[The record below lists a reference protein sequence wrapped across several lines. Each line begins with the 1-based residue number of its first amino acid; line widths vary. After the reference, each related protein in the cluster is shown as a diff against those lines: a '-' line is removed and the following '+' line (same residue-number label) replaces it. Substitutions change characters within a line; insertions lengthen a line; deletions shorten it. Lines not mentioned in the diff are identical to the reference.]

1 MRPFQGLSSILLDSI
16 ATIRLEN
23 NKKKN
28 PNFPNSLLIEL
39 SDPLQ
44 FMAYEYLITKKMPVK
59 QVQEWFNTQDAMI
72 MKIYH
77 QKLKQ

>member
-1 MRPFQGLSSILLDSI
+1 MRPFENLSAILLDSI
-16 ATIRLEN
+16 AILRLEN
-23 NKKKN
+23 NKRNN
-28 PNFPNSLLIEL
+28 PNFPKGLLIEL

-59 QVQEWFNTQDAMI
+59 QVQEWFNIQDAMI

>member
-1 MRPFQGLSSILLDSI
+1 MRSFQGLSSILLDSI

-23 NKKKN
+23 NKKNN

-72 MKIYH
+72 MKIYNE
-77 QKLKQ
+77 KLKQ

>member
-1 MRPFQGLSSILLDSI
+1 MRLFENLSPILLDSI
-16 ATIRLEN
+16 AILRLEN
-23 NKKKN
+23 NKKNN

-59 QVQEWFNTQDAMI
+59 QVQEWFNTQNAMI
-72 MKIYH
+72 MKIYN

>member
-1 MRPFQGLSSILLDSI
+1 MRLFENLSPILLDSI
-16 ATIRLEN
+16 AILRLEN
-23 NKKKN
+23 NKKNN
-28 PNFPNSLLIEL
+28 PHFPKSLLIEL

-44 FMAYEYLITKKMPVK
+44 FMAYEYLISKKMPVK

-72 MKIYH
+72 MKIYN

>member
-1 MRPFQGLSSILLDSI
+1 MRLFENLSPILLDSI
-16 ATIRLEN
+16 AILRLEN
-23 NKKKN
+23 NKKNN

-44 FMAYEYLITKKMPVK
+44 FMAYDYLISKKMPVK

-72 MKIYH
+72 MKIYN

>member
-1 MRPFQGLSSILLDSI
+1 MRSFENLSSILLDSI
-16 ATIRLEN
+16 ALLRLEN
-23 NKKKN
+23 NKKNN
-28 PNFPNSLLIEL
+28 PNFPKSLLIEL

-59 QVQEWFNTQDAMI
+59 KVQEWFNTQDAMI
-72 MKIYH
+72 MKIYN